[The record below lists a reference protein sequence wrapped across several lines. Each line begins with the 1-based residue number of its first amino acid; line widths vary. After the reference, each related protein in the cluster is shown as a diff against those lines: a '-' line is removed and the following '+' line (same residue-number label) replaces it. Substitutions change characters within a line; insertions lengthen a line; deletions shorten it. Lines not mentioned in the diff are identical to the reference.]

1 MNRNDGSLHHNRNQ
15 RNNKFFPP
23 TTKSRGSAFPTKPF
37 RPRFLSKASRGV
49 HMQTVPGLHRGAQ
62 SQHLPWDHSYFS
74 PLLHTLCESR
84 RDPNMWEVKSQRVR
98 ARGMGTPA
106 ASPPPRRAETDCW
119 CLCRLLRA
127 QVSPS
132 PSFPQA
138 LTLQKKHSQTRRLSP
153 TILWAIYTLKERN
166 QFVSRASGQKPG
178 QHR

>member
-1 MNRNDGSLHHNRNQ
+1 MNRKDGSLHHGRNQ

-37 RPRFLSKASRGV
+37 RPRFLLKASRGV
-49 HMQTVPGLHRGAQ
+49 DMQTVPGLHRGAQ
-62 SQHLPWDHSYFS
+62 SQHLPGTVPAFP
-74 PLLHTLCESR
+74 PLHALCESR
-84 RDPNMWEVKSQRVR
+84 RDPNTWEVESQRVR
-98 ARGMGTPA
+98 ARGTGTPA

-132 PSFPQA
+132 SSFPQA
-138 LTLQKKHSQTRRLSP
+138 LTLQKNHSQTCRLSP
-153 TILWAIYTLKERN
+153 TILWAVYTLKERK